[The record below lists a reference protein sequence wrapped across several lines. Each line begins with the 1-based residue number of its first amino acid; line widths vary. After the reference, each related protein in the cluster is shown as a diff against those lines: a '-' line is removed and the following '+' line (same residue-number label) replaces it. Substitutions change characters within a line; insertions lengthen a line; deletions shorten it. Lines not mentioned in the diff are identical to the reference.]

1 MEPAEIRVGYH
12 YTTKIG
18 GRLCVV
24 KVHEIQENQ
33 LSGKTEYFITNL
45 RTGQNTYFRSAAKFH
60 RFIPDHLVQAI
71 ILTYH

>member
-12 YTTKIG
+12 YTAKIG